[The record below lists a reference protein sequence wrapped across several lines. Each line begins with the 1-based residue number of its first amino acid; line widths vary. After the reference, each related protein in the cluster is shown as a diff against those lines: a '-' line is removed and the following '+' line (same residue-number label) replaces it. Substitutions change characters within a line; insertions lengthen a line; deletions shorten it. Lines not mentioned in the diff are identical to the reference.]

1 MAEPDEALERYRRLA
16 HALDARWAIPGTG
29 VRFGYDAVIGLF
41 PGIGDALAALI
52 GSYGLYVGWRLGAP
66 PVVLIRM
73 LLNLGMETV
82 VGTLPILGDAFDIL
96 FRADL
101 RNVALLDRWRDRPGE
116 TRRRSRWLLAG
127 IAAALLA
134 IVAGTIGGILWLLVQ
149 LLRQS

>member
-1 MAEPDEALERYRRLA
+1 MAEPALALERYRRLA
-16 HALDARWAIPGTG
+16 HALDAKWRIPGIG

-66 PVVLIRM
+66 PVVLLRM

-82 VGTLPILGDAFDIL
+82 VGTLPVLGDAFDIA

-116 TRRRSRWLLAG
+116 IRRRSRWLLVG
-127 IAAALLA
+127 VAAALLA
-134 IVAGTIGGILWLLVQ
+134 IVTSTIGGILWLLDQ